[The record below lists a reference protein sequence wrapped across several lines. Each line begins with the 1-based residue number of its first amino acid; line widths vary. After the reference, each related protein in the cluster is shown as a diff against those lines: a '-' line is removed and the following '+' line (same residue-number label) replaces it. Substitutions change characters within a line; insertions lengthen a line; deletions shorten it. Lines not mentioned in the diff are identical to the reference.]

1 MTIPASACPRRI
13 LVLATCGLA
22 IAVIILAGPVRP
34 ACAFDPTDVVRV
46 EQDWKLVVTTPD
58 VNSCGPQVSTVLSP
72 VGHVQWRHMTFEIN
86 HQSVP
91 NFVAGG
97 MQLQTWW
104 GEFPTG
110 THKFPNPAVMST
122 DNETVEWTQSMEID
136 SGNLEFEITG
146 GTSTTWGNFGGQGY
160 LKTTVPTYLDD
171 LNAYSTNVSVDNS
184 GVVFAANVVGTLVLK
199 RVRTYTANGQMQED
213 ANPRVVFVQ
222 N

>member
-1 MTIPASACPRRI
+1 MAIHAPARPRRC
-13 LVLATCGLA
+13 LVPTIFGLA
-22 IAVIILAGPVRP
+22 LALSIFWGPLRP
-34 ACAFDPTDVVRV
+34 ARAVDPTDIVRV

-72 VGHVQWRHMTFEIN
+72 VNHVQWRHMTFEIN

-104 GEFPTG
+104 GESPIG
-110 THKFPNPAVMST
+110 SHKFPNPSVMST
-122 DNETVEWTQSMEID
+122 DNETVEWTQCMEFD
-136 SGNLEFEITG
+136 SGNLEFEIIN

-160 LKTTVPTYLDD
+160 LKATVPTYLND
-171 LNAYSTNVSVDNS
+171 LNAYSTNTSVENS
-184 GVVFAANVVGTLVLK
+184 GVVFASNVVGTLVLK
-199 RVRTYTANGQMQED
+199 RVRTYRADGQMQED
-213 ANPRVVFVQ
+213 ATPRVVFVQ